1 MVFLDGTSDLVSLVL
16 PTLLLR
22 LPDAFELVRVGVD
35 ALPKAIDLVGGETV
49 MANEEVAH
57 GYIEVTLS
65 LWYRVRMFMMLH
77 KTALYLEGLQ
87 GGVQHRSRLA

>member
-35 ALPKAIDLVGGETV
+35 ALPKAIHLVGGETV

-57 GYIEVTLS
+57 GNIEVTLS
-65 LWYRVRMFMMLH
+65 LWCCVRMFVV
-77 KTALYLEGLQ
+77 LY
-87 GGVQHRSRLA
+87 